1 MIYFI
6 VLALCCSFFSSRATP
21 LPFEFSDCDDPD
33 VFKAVDAAL
42 KKYNGDRATG
52 NQFALYMVMEAKKT
66 AGPDAQ
72 FHVKYQIRETTCA
85 AEENKLWQD
94 CDYKVSADAKTGECT
109 AQVHMNNAEKTSN
122 VSQDCKIFPDMPKI
136 TLTQATCLGCFH
148 PISSDSSVV
157 SEILKQAIQKFNKH
171 SAEPALFKLV
181 EIKEAKRQ
189 TVAGWNYA
197 IKYEIEETNCS
208 KDQFQ
213 DLTPECKTTSR
224 GRVGICDAKA
234 YQSLQAV
241 IVDIA
246 SQCKLPVEETV
257 IPATQTGC
265 PKTVP
270 KDSPEL
276 KELLKVSMEKYNSE
290 SNDDFYYKSGEIE
303 AATVQVVAGQKY
315 HLTFAVRKTN
325 CSKSEFEK
333 INEDCEATSDSVP
346 LSCEAQIHVIPWE
359 NKIFPQVNCSKERSM
374 AVLLRRPPGF
384 TPFRSLVMLNQ
395 PNEISCSDKNE
406 EEKQRPDKE
415 TREDEQ
421 RPDKETREDGGQ
433 EPEGEGKPEHK
444 HKHKHGHE
452 HGQKKDHESDR
463 RHRHQNGCRHRTGH
477 GCGHKKHSKNRKH
490 KHPNHKSSEESN
502 ESGFNQNKTLP
513 SSSAE
518 TASEIVNPGVARK
531 ETSTPAEPLILLDTS
546 SFNGLPDHPESPLP
560 RCPGKPWK
568 EIMDIPAPS
577 GFPREF
583 TNEALLPS
591 AVENSNPATENSTP
605 SQNEMKDLDLSDA
618 LL

>member
-1 MIYFI
+1 MLP
-6 VLALCCSFFSSRATP
+6 VGTVSLLSLCQGETAP
-21 LPFEFSDCDDPD
+21 ADLPTSETLS
-33 VFKAVDAAL
+33 
-42 KKYNGDRATG
+42 
-52 NQFALYMVMEAKKT
+52 Q

-72 FHVKYQIRETTCA
+72 FYVKYQIRETTCGT
-85 AEENKLWQD
+85 EENKLWQD
-94 CDYKVSADAKTGECT
+94 CDYKVPAETKTGECT

-122 VSQDCKIFPDMPKI
+122 VLQDCKIFSATPKI

-157 SEILKQAIQKFNKH
+157 SEILKQAIQKFNTH

-181 EIKEAKRQ
+181 EIQEAKRQ
-189 TVAGWNYA
+189 VVAGWNYE

-224 GRVGICDAKA
+224 GRVGKCDAKA
-234 YQSLQAV
+234 YQSLQEV

-246 SQCKLPVEETV
+246 NQSEICRFLSVEETV

-265 PKTVP
+265 PKTVS

-325 CSKSEFEK
+325 CSKSDFEK
-333 INEDCEATSDSVP
+333 INEDCEATSDSVSNDDVANCNI
-346 LSCEAQIHVIPWE
+346 LHGQIH
-359 NKIFPQVNCSKERSM
+359 
-374 AVLLRRPPGF
+374 LRPPGF

-406 EEKQRPDKE
+406 EEKQKPDKE

-421 RPDKETREDGGQ
+421 TPDKETREDGGQ
-433 EPEGEGKPEHK
+433 EPEGESEPEHK
-444 HKHKHGHE
+444 HKHKRAYEHGQEHGHE
-452 HGQKKDHESDR
+452 HGHKKDHESDR
-463 RHRHQNGCRHRTGH
+463 RHKHQSGCRHRPGH
-477 GCGHKKHSKNRKH
+477 GCGHKKHSKNGKH
-490 KHPNHKSSEESN
+490 KHPNPKSSEESN
-502 ESGFNQNKTLP
+502 ESGFDQTKTLP

-518 TASEIVNPGVARK
+518 TASEIVNPGVSRK
-531 ETSTPAEPLILLDTS
+531 ETSTPAEPLILPDTS
-546 SFNGLPDHPESPLP
+546 LFNEPPDRPESPLP
-560 RCPGKPWK
+560 KCPGKPWK

-577 GFPREF
+577 SFPREF
-583 TNEALLPS
+583 TNEDLLPS
-591 AVENSNPATENSTP
+591 PVENSNPATENSRP

>member
-66 AGPDAQ
+66 AGPEAQ

-290 SNDDFYYKSGEIE
+290 SNDDFYYESGEIE

-406 EEKQRPDKE
+406 
-415 TREDEQ
+415 EDEQ

-531 ETSTPAEPLILLDTS
+531 ETSTPAEPLILPDTS
-546 SFNGLPDHPESPLP
+546 LFNGLPDHPESPLP

-583 TNEALLPS
+583 TNEDLLPS